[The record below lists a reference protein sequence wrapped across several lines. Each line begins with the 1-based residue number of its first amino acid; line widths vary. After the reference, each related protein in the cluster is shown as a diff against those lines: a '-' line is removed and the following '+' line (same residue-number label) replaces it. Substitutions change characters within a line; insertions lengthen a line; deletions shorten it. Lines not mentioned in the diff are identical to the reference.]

1 MVTHRPEMPL
11 SSVLRRDGA
20 AVRRDPCGA
29 NLDALWWAAP
39 LWLWKFGSDG
49 VEAVVGGN
57 GSGFTVMLDLPLSVL
72 EPVME
77 LKREVSSARGI
88 VTACKA
94 ATRAVP
100 NKGTLQWASAIP
112 RAGVGSRRRRYQ
124 LIAYSLI
131 LRCWW

>member
-20 AVRRDPCGA
+20 VRRDPCGA
-29 NLDALWWAAP
+29 NLDALWAAP

-100 NKGTLQWASAIP
+100 NKATLS
-112 RAGVGSRRRRYQ
+112 VGECHSTLVSGGRRRCYQ
-124 LIAYSLI
+124 VISYSLI
-131 LRCWW
+131 PRCWW

>member
-1 MVTHRPEMPL
+1 MVTHRPGLPL

-20 AVRRDPCGA
+20 ARRDPCGA
-29 NLDALWWAAP
+29 NLDALWAAP
-39 LWLWKFGSDG
+39 LWLWKIGSDG
-49 VEAVVGGN
+49 FVGGN

-94 ATRAVP
+94 ATRG

-112 RAGVGSRRRRYQ
+112 RSCRGSSA
-124 LIAYSLI
+124 LLSGHCL
-131 LRCWW
+131 

>member
-20 AVRRDPCGA
+20 VRRDPCGA
-29 NLDALWWAAP
+29 NLDALWVAP
-39 LWLWKFGSDG
+39 FWLWKFGSDG
-49 VEAVVGGN
+49 VVVGGN

-88 VTACKA
+88 VTACNA

-112 RAGVGSRRRRYQ
+112 RARVGESS
-124 LIAYSLI
+124 A
-131 LRCWW
+131 